1 MGYSMIEAHQAIANI
16 GQPPPRLETQNPV
29 IRRLFLHLH
38 GYYGNLFISK
48 FSTGEKDSQGKDKG
62 IRAAMLIW
70 DAELSKYPADLI
82 ETASGRLAT
91 ESPEYPPN
99 LPQFIRICEACK
111 PRKTYFEANGIPS
124 LPAPETRRAGGVEY
138 DVRNDGR
145 DWARKILAGVEAGD
159 IRTQTVKRF
168 AREALGAS

>member
-1 MGYSMIEAHQAIANI
+1 MIEAHQAIAHI
-16 GQPPPRLETQNPV
+16 GQQAPRLETQNPV

-82 ETASGRLAT
+82 ETAASRLST

-111 PRKTYFEANGIPS
+111 PRKTYFEANGIPT
-124 LPAPETRRAGGVEY
+124 LPAPETRRAGAVEY
-138 DVRNDGR
+138 EVRNDGR
-145 DWARKILAGVEAGD
+145 DWARKILAGIAAGD
-159 IRTQTVKRF
+159 TRTQTVKLF
-168 AREALGAS
+168 ANQGLGLKP